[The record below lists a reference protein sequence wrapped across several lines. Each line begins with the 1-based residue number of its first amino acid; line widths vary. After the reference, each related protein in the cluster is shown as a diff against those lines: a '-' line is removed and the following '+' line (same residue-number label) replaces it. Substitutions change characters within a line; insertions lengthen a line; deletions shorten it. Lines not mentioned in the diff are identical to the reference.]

1 MLEILTLLLSVTKAP
16 SVALPTF
23 ASLSRASVFQ
33 PGGRAVGNWRMQAAL
48 DLDLTAADA
57 VRWLAG
63 SYPLNLPRCIP
74 LNNYWCVKKAGWAGE
89 LGVDAEGHVAFTSA
103 EQGAV
108 AAVTLLRRYYLGYGR
123 RSARAILAH
132 WAPAQCGL
140 SVAAPD
146 AQPPSPPIS
155 LAPLA
160 KYGLGKT
167 LRGRWLAAHSRG
179 GLLRAGRSAGGT
191 ASKRS
196 IVPDPLAAAT
206 RSPRIALDRL
216 APEPPLQLEQ
226 PLKAEKLRIASARPP
241 PLSQAPPT
249 PPLLDPPLAP
259 PPVAS
264 CPGETARL
272 ANYAARAIEG
282 IARSPDE
289 DLKLFDTHGG
299 PLPALPRLLANMAG
313 VEIGPYRADAKL
325 IRAAVEAVG
334 SAPALPARRLGE

>member
-1 MLEILTLLLSVTKAP
+1 
-16 SVALPTF
+16 
-23 ASLSRASVFQ
+23 
-33 PGGRAVGNWRMQAAL
+33 
-48 DLDLTAADA
+48 
-57 VRWLAG
+57 
-63 SYPLNLPRCIP
+63 LNLPRCIP

-89 LGVDAEGHVAFTSA
+89 LGADAEGHVAFTSA
-103 EQGAV
+103 QQGAV

-140 SVAAPD
+140 SVAAPE
-146 AQPPSPPIS
+146 AQPSSPAIS

-160 KYGLGKT
+160 KYGIGKT
-167 LRGRWLAAHSRG
+167 LRARWLAAHTRA
-179 GLLRAGRSAGGT
+179 GLLRAGRSASAT
-191 ASKRS
+191 ALKRS
-196 IVPDPLAAAT
+196 IVSAPLPAAT
-206 RSPRIALDRL
+206 RSPRIALGRL

-241 PLSQAPPT
+241 PLSQQPPT
-249 PPLLDPPLAP
+249 PLLAGPPLAP

-289 DLKLFDTHGG
+289 DLKLFDTQGS

-313 VEIGPYRADAKL
+313 VEIGPYRVDAKL
-325 IRAAVEAVG
+325 IRAAIEAVD
-334 SAPALPARRLGE
+334 SASALPAKRLGE